1 MTPHRSEVPKS
12 KRPLGVTI
20 VAVYWLLGAAL
31 FLMVLV
37 AGLLQPAG
45 GSGFFSGGLAEDVQS
60 ARGHIG
66 TRLILI
72 VIFAAIGLGLWS
84 LQSLARRVV
93 LVITGVHLVLQTIK
107 LARPASVTAAS
118 PSRPGTAFFW
128 FTTVM
133 SAAIFLYMVQP
144 QVKRAFTRPQV

>member
-1 MTPHRSEVPKS
+1 MSTHRSEVPKAR
-12 KRPLGVTI
+12 RPLGVTI

-37 AGLLQPAG
+37 AGLMQPAG
-45 GSGFFSGGLAEDVQS
+45 GSGFFSGGLGEDVQS
-60 ARGHIG
+60 ARAHI
-66 TRLILI
+66 TARLVLI

-93 LVITGVHLVLQTIK
+93 LVITGAHLILQTIK
-107 LARPASVTAAS
+107 LARPASVTAA

-133 SAAIFLYMVQP
+133 SAAIFLYMLQP
-144 QVKRAFTRPQV
+144 QVKRAFTRPQG